1 MIIKFSMDRIKNMDQ
16 IYTWTPIHSDEFG
29 CDVTEEHYHG
39 KDYCKRVVADTLRT
53 LNWGTQEYLGTLER
67 IAKEVFNISTADG
80 KIYRI
85 EFEINTYER
94 KAARLECVITTSDSA
109 EYDQRFEEL
118 KIALKNRLI
127 LDWEVCTWL
136 VDMQSAQLCKEAYE
150 KAFIIENN
158 LRAFASKVLIHF
170 LGIDWLNSTGLEKE
184 AESVKCL
191 KEKFIQ
197 RVPEFDNINADF
209 LSMTLETLVGVMFEG
224 KIYNDNVMLNKS
236 QYAKVWE
243 IAKKNGTGNSI
254 AEFIKSKRTVE
265 KRIWEDL
272 FVPFIDEPE
281 KFKEAA
287 HNFIEDRNH
296 VAHSKVLSWSAYQ
309 VILKDFEKMDE
320 QIRNADA
327 KFDMEE
333 TSDELL
339 DTWSAEEEA
348 EEQDVRAYYRD
359 RLASETGID
368 ILDES
373 DIRNWFDN
381 VLHDLFSDVYQQ
393 YHLDVCYEISDFQ
406 TPDNGICFTVTSP
419 VMEDSSLR
427 VDVFSE
433 YVIDD
438 ELGEDSTC
446 TIECKD
452 GTGKTICSA
461 EIHFH
466 NGNGYEGEEGLM
478 EADEDSEYDT
488 SELEELREEL
498 FEYIDEKLNPY
509 PGKLD
514 AYVYENK
521 GDNAWTADFACS
533 QCGKF
538 GVSINEEFLPI
549 GRCCYCGW
557 DNELEK
563 CDRCGQLVDVDV
575 LENGLCPSC
584 SAYVD
589 KQ

>member
-1 MIIKFSMDRIKNMDQ
+1 MTIKFSMDRIRNMNL
-16 IYTWTPIHSDEFG
+16 IYTWTPIHSDEFD
-29 CDVTEEHYHG
+29 CDGEEECYHG
-39 KDYCKRVVADTLRT
+39 VDYCKQAVTDTINA
-53 LNWGTQEYLGTLER
+53 LNWGTQEYLGSQER
-67 IAKEVFNISTADG
+67 IANEVFKVTSPEGID
-80 KIYRI
+80 YQI
-85 EFEINTYER
+85 EFAINTYER
-94 KAARLECVITTSDSA
+94 KAARLECTITAPETESF
-109 EYDQRFEEL
+109 DQRFEEL

-224 KIYNDNVMLNKS
+224 KIYNDNVVLNKS

-265 KRIWEDL
+265 KRIWDDL
-272 FVPFIDEPE
+272 FVPYIDEQE
-281 KFKEAA
+281 KFKKAV

-296 VAHSKVLSWSAYQ
+296 VAHSKVLSWNSYQ
-309 VILKDFEKMDE
+309 IILSDFDKMDGF
-320 QIRNADA
+320 IRQADS
-327 KFDMEE
+327 KFDREE
-333 TSDELL
+333 TSDEVL
-339 DTWSAEEEA
+339 DTWHTLQEEERN
-348 EEQDVRAYYRD
+348 EREYYRE
-359 RLASETGID
+359 RIASETGID
-368 ILDES
+368 VLDED

-478 EADEDSEYDT
+478 EASEDSEYDF
-488 SELEELREEL
+488 SELNDLRDEL

-509 PGKLD
+509 PEKLN

-563 CDRCGQLVDVDV
+563 CERCGQLVSVDDM
-575 LENGLCPSC
+575 ENGFCPSC
-584 SAYVD
+584 SSYIE

>member
-1 MIIKFSMDRIKNMDQ
+1 MTIKFSMDRIRNMNL
-16 IYTWTPIHSDEFG
+16 IYTWTPIHSDEFD
-29 CDVTEEHYHG
+29 CDGEEERYHG
-39 KDYCKRVVADTLRT
+39 VDYCKQAVTDTINA
-53 LNWGTQEYLGTLER
+53 LNWGTQEYLGSQER
-67 IAKEVFNISTADG
+67 IANEVFKVTSPEGID
-80 KIYRI
+80 YQI
-85 EFEINTYER
+85 EFAINTYER
-94 KAARLECVITTSDSA
+94 KAARLECTITAPETESF
-109 EYDQRFEEL
+109 DQRLEEL

-197 RVPEFDNINADF
+197 RVPEFDNINTDF

-224 KIYNDNVMLNKS
+224 KIYNDNVVLNKS

-265 KRIWEDL
+265 KRIWDDL
-272 FVPFIDEPE
+272 FVPYIDEQE
-281 KFKEAA
+281 KFKKAI

-296 VAHSKVLSWSAYQ
+296 VAHSKVLSWNSYQ
-309 VILKDFEKMDE
+309 IILSDFDKMDGF
-320 QIRNADA
+320 IRQADS
-327 KFDMEE
+327 KFDREE
-333 TSDELL
+333 TSDEVL
-339 DTWSAEEEA
+339 DTWNALQEEERN
-348 EEQDVRAYYRD
+348 EREYYRE
-359 RLASETGID
+359 RIASETGID
-368 ILDES
+368 VLDED

-381 VLHDLFSDVYQQ
+381 VLHDLFSDVCQQ

-478 EADEDSEYDT
+478 EASEDSEYDS
-488 SELEELREEL
+488 SELNDLRDEL
-498 FEYIDEKLNPY
+498 FEYIDEKMNPY
-509 PGKLD
+509 PKKLD

-563 CDRCGQLVDVDV
+563 CERCGQLVSVDDM
-575 LENGLCPSC
+575 ENGFCPSC
-584 SAYVD
+584 SSYIE

>member
-1 MIIKFSMDRIKNMDQ
+1 MTIKFSMDRIRNMNL
-16 IYTWTPIHSDEFG
+16 IYTWTPIHSDEFD
-29 CDVTEEHYHG
+29 CDGEEECYHG
-39 KDYCKRVVADTLRT
+39 VDYCKQAVTDTINA
-53 LNWGTQEYLGTLER
+53 LNWGTQEYLGSQER
-67 IAKEVFNISTADG
+67 IANEVFKVTSPEGID
-80 KIYRI
+80 YQI
-85 EFEINTYER
+85 EFAINTYER
-94 KAARLECVITTSDSA
+94 KAARLECTITAPETESF
-109 EYDQRFEEL
+109 DQRLEEL

-136 VDMQSAQLCKEAYE
+136 VDKQSAQLCKEAYE

-209 LSMTLETLVGVMFEG
+209 LSMTLETLVGVIFEG
-224 KIYNDNVMLNKS
+224 KIYNDNVVLNKS

-265 KRIWEDL
+265 KRIWDDL
-272 FVPFIDEPE
+272 FVPYIDEQE
-281 KFKEAA
+281 KFKKAV

-296 VAHSKVLSWSAYQ
+296 VAHSKVLSWNSYRI
-309 VILKDFEKMDE
+309 ILSDFDKMDGF
-320 QIRNADA
+320 IRQADS
-327 KFDMEE
+327 KFDREE
-333 TSDELL
+333 TSDEVL
-339 DTWSAEEEA
+339 DTWNALQEEERN
-348 EEQDVRAYYRD
+348 EREYYRE
-359 RLASETGID
+359 RIASETGID
-368 ILDES
+368 VLDED

-406 TPDNGICFTVTSP
+406 TTDNGICFTVTSP

-466 NGNGYEGEEGLM
+466 NGNGYEGEEGVM
-478 EADEDSEYDT
+478 EASEDSEYDF
-488 SELEELREEL
+488 SELNDLRDEL

-509 PGKLD
+509 PEKLD

-563 CDRCGQLVDVDV
+563 CERCGQLVSVDDM
-575 LENGLCPSC
+575 ENGFCPSC
-584 SAYVD
+584 SSYIE

>member
-1 MIIKFSMDRIKNMDQ
+1 
-16 IYTWTPIHSDEFG
+16 
-29 CDVTEEHYHG
+29 
-39 KDYCKRVVADTLRT
+39 
-53 LNWGTQEYLGTLER
+53 
-67 IAKEVFNISTADG
+67 
-80 KIYRI
+80 
-85 EFEINTYER
+85 
-94 KAARLECVITTSDSA
+94 
-109 EYDQRFEEL
+109 
-118 KIALKNRLI
+118 
-127 LDWEVCTWL
+127 
-136 VDMQSAQLCKEAYE
+136 MQSAQLCKEAYE

-224 KIYNDNVMLNKS
+224 KIYNDNVVLNKS

-265 KRIWEDL
+265 KNIWEDL

-348 EEQDVRAYYRD
+348 EEEQDVRAYYRD

>member
-1 MIIKFSMDRIKNMDQ
+1 MTIKFSMDRIRNMNL
-16 IYTWTPIHSDEFG
+16 IYTWTPIHSDEFD
-29 CDVTEEHYHG
+29 CDGEEECYHG
-39 KDYCKRVVADTLRT
+39 VDYCKQAVTDTINA
-53 LNWGTQEYLGTLER
+53 LNWGTQEYLGSQER
-67 IAKEVFNISTADG
+67 IANEVFKVTSPEGID
-80 KIYRI
+80 YQI
-85 EFEINTYER
+85 EFAINTYER
-94 KAARLECVITTSDSA
+94 KAARLECTITAPETESF
-109 EYDQRFEEL
+109 DQRFEEL

-158 LRAFASKVLIHF
+158 LRAFASKLLIHF

-224 KIYNDNVMLNKS
+224 KIYNDNVVLNKS

-265 KRIWEDL
+265 KRIWDDL
-272 FVPFIDEPE
+272 FVPYIDEQE
-281 KFKEAA
+281 KFKKAV

-296 VAHSKVLSWSAYQ
+296 VAHSKVLSWNSYQ
-309 VILKDFEKMDE
+309 IILSDFDKMDGF
-320 QIRNADA
+320 IRQADS
-327 KFDMEE
+327 KFDREE
-333 TSDELL
+333 TSDEVL
-339 DTWSAEEEA
+339 DTWNTLQEEERN
-348 EEQDVRAYYRD
+348 EREYYRE
-359 RLASETGID
+359 RIASETGID
-368 ILDES
+368 VLDED

-406 TPDNGICFTVTSP
+406 TPDNGICFKVTSP

-478 EADEDSEYDT
+478 EASEDSEYDF
-488 SELEELREEL
+488 SELNDLRDEL

-509 PGKLD
+509 PEKLN

-563 CDRCGQLVDVDV
+563 CERCGQLVSVDDM
-575 LENGLCPSC
+575 ENGFCPSC
-584 SAYVD
+584 SSYIE